1 MLAIFTVRWEQ
12 FAGIDSSA
20 NPRTCNCRN
29 LAANGVVRS
38 ELQFSAVFPPLPIS
52 PMLVKF
58 SSCFPPRGA
67 IAQLGERL
75 VRNEE
80 VIGSI
85 PISST
90 KSLLS
95 F

>member
-1 MLAIFTVRWEQ
+1 V
-12 FAGIDSSA
+12 SA
-20 NPRTCNCRN
+20 LRISNALLN
-29 LAANGVVRS
+29 LEEWFPS
-38 ELQFSAVFPPLPIS
+38 E
-52 PMLVKF
+52 K
-58 SSCFPPRGA
+58 GA

-90 KSLLS
+90 NFFTDRLPSYSATSDCLVS
-95 F
+95 VHHPI